1 MRSRF
6 TAFAVGDEPYLL
18 RSWHSTTRP
27 DQVRFVPGQVW
38 TRLEILAT
46 VEGAALDSEGHVEFQ
61 AHHERAGRAG
71 SLHELSR
78 FVREDGAWV
87 YLGPVDAVVS

>member
-6 TAFAVGDEPYLL
+6 TAFAVGDESYLL

-27 DQVRFVPGQVW
+27 DQVRFVPGQAW

-46 VEGAALDSEGHVEFQ
+46 VKGAALDSEGHVEFR
-61 AHHERAGRAG
+61 AHHARDGRAG

-78 FVREDGAWV
+78 FVREGGAWV
-87 YLGPVDAVVS
+87 YLAAVDADVS